1 MKSLENQCSKMVQRN
16 GSWYCGIHD
25 PEKAA
30 RKREAAKEKDRRAD
44 RLRAAAQA
52 RSEALGCGGVHVA
65 FLRGVA
71 AYTGGLV
78 LTAEECDQLIN
89 DGGRQ

>member
-1 MKSLENQCSKMVQRN
+1 MKSLENQCSK
-16 GSWYCGIHD
+16 
-25 PEKAA
+25 
-30 RKREAAKEKDRRAD
+30 KRETAKEKDRLERAEQD

-52 RSEALGCGGVHVA
+52 RSKALGCGGVHVA